1 MMSLQKCDSTSD
13 SGHTVVGVE
22 VEEGAF
28 PILPTAQLEKAQS
41 ELFSYPWIR
50 DKELWM
56 EYVKYREFTNPSIFL
71 VFFTGAYIPYVVL
84 RTNIYG
90 VASYGNNVYFYFA
103 FALVVLIS
111 FPVYAHTGL
120 LMLRP
125 QEQHGELG
133 PLPRLFHKSCLG
145 LKWAIENTCCLS
157 LPDLILIL
165 GVLITGFDLL
175 GRVQFGPC
183 PPEVN
188 LFTSQSCNPDAGSN
202 SLPTDAVVALYLP
215 PLAVMSFIPVTS
227 IHAVV
232 LAYLLAM
239 IFGTIALVWVRG
251 FLQSFSIF
259 YGPVYLVCSIE
270 IERMWRVAFF
280 ERVNKVNI
288 LKQLFPAYIVPKL
301 IKGEQIEQTD
311 HDDVCIFF
319 SDICQFTELT
329 HILGPSGTKSI
340 INDVM
345 LVMDDCTKRC
355 AGVWK
360 VERVGDG
367 YVCES
372 GVVYSRDSSP
382 SRLQENCA
390 NILSFALLVR
400 SEVSKIINPATG
412 TPLQLRIGVHCG
424 SCAAGV
430 VGNQKMMPHFSLFGD
445 VINCA
450 SRLETSSTPNMIH
463 VSEDV
468 VRALHVCVGDR
479 WSSMF
484 SFSNRGVVD
493 LKGLGKMTTYW
504 LLGTSSSSSPS
515 PSPSPREGSEA
526 RLQRPLPP
534 QTHALDKVY
543 EVSARL
549 LDFQFDVR
557 MVPDEVELLTDV
569 LFGLMCHLFDLD
581 RIGVNPVTLKTFIR
595 TVGESYKRVPY
606 HNFHH
611 AFCVAQFTATLYHQC
626 ILQVLT
632 VKRSLEMTMFAS
644 MIAVICHDV
653 GHDGFNNS
661 FHVNSKSPLAK
672 TFFNQSP
679 LENMHISVTNTILG
693 MHSCNVF
700 ENWDFSFSEFA
711 RNLVSNSLLATD
723 MKLHDNVLADFALY
737 DPLLLDSSKTN
748 FDPVLDGG
756 EMLSFNV
763 EQYELLKLSRLMLHA
778 ADISNSVRPFSVSAT
793 FVDKLV
799 REFTRQVEHER
810 EQGLPVADF
819 MVIPDETKKAKG
831 ELYFLKAVSRP
842 YFVALAKSFPGCAC
856 LVDRLDDNVA
866 GWEEVLRR
874 ESLLQ

>member
-1 MMSLQKCDSTSD
+1 MSLLQCDSPDT
-13 SGHTVVGVE
+13 GNAVVGVD
-22 VEEGAF
+22 VEEGVS
-28 PILPTAQLEKAQS
+28 PILPTTELEKTQS
-41 ELFSYPWIR
+41 NLFSYPWIR
-50 DKELWM
+50 DKELWI
-56 EYVKYREFTNPSIFL
+56 EYVKYREFSNPSIFL

-84 RTNIYG
+84 RTYIYG
-90 VASYGNNVYFYFA
+90 VASYGSNVYWSLTFA
-103 FALVVLIS
+103 FVVLIS
-111 FPVYAHTGL
+111 FPVYAHMGL
-120 LMLRP
+120 LVLKP
-125 QEQHGELG
+125 LEQRGEMG
-133 PLPRLFHKSCLG
+133 PLLRLFHKSCLG
-145 LKWAIENTCCLS
+145 LKWAIENSCYLS
-157 LPDLILIL
+157 LPDLIVIL
-165 GVLITGFDLL
+165 GVLVTGFGLL
-175 GRVQFGPC
+175 GRVHFGPC

-202 SLPTDAVVALYLP
+202 SLPIDAVVALYLP
-215 PLAVMSFIPVTS
+215 PLAVMNFVPVTS
-227 IHAVV
+227 IHAVA
-232 LAYLLAM
+232 LAYLLSM
-239 IFGTIALVWVRG
+239 TFGTIALVWVGG
-251 FLQSFSIF
+251 FLQSFSVCL

-280 ERVNKVNI
+280 ERINKVNI
-288 LKQLFPAYIVPKL
+288 LKQLFPAHIVPKL
-301 IKGEQIEQTD
+301 IKGEAIEQTN

-360 VERVGDG
+360 VERVGDS

-372 GVVYSRDSSP
+372 GVVYSRDSSS
-382 SRLQENCA
+382 SRLQENCV
-390 NILSFALLVR
+390 NILSFALMVR
-400 SEVSKIINPATG
+400 SKVSKIINPATG
-412 TPLQLRIGVHCG
+412 SPLQLRIGVHCG
-424 SCAAGV
+424 PCAAGL

-445 VINCA
+445 VINCT

-468 VRALHVCVGDR
+468 VRALRMGDK

-484 SFSNRGVVD
+484 SFSSRGVVD

-504 LLGTSSSSSPS
+504 LLGSSSSP
-515 PSPSPREGSEA
+515 PRQEPETRS
-526 RLQRPLPP
+526 P
-534 QTHALDKVY
+534 QTHALY
-543 EVSARL
+543 NEAM

-557 MVPDEVELLTDV
+557 SVPDEVEPLTDV
-569 LFGLMCHLFDLD
+569 LFGILSHLFDFN

-611 AFCVAQFTATLYHQC
+611 AFCVAQFTATLYHRC

-661 FHVNSKSPLAK
+661 FHVNSNSPLAK

-711 RNLVSNSLLATD
+711 RNLISNSLLATD
-723 MKLHDNVLADFALY
+723 MKLHDDVLADLALY
-737 DPLLLDSSKTN
+737 DPLLLESSATN
-748 FDPVLDGG
+748 FDPDPDAV

-763 EQYELLKLSRLMLHA
+763 EQYELLRLSRLMLHA

-819 MVIPDETKKAKG
+819 MVIPDVTKKAKG
-831 ELYFLKAVSRP
+831 ELYFLKSVSRP
-842 YFVALAKSFPGCAC
+842 YFVALAKCFTGCVC
-856 LVDRLDDNVA
+856 LVDMLDDNVA
-866 GWEEVLRR
+866 GWEEVLSRK
-874 ESLLQ
+874 S